1 MVRLSE
7 KLHALVTALI
17 FSVALTLGAGSPAFA
32 SASDMSVG
40 LHDIAG
46 GHHTSSAHDACAQEP
61 CRDHHTD
68 CISGVAHCSGSGCMA
83 FVAPVEARGLGH
95 SGHQTWSLE
104 GALCLS
110 GVDPLVARHPPR
122 DLA

>member
-7 KLHALVTALI
+7 KLQVLMTALI
-17 FSVALTLGAGSPAFA
+17 FGLALTLGAGPGAVA
-32 SASDMSVG
+32 SASDMHAAQ
-40 LHDIAG
+40 HDVASE
-46 GHHTSSAHDACAQEP
+46 HHPSSAHDACAEEP
-61 CRDHHTD
+61 CGDHAVD
-68 CISGVAHCSGSGCMA
+68 CISGVAHCNSSSYTA
-83 FVAPVEARGLGH
+83 LVEPVEACGLAH